1 MAKAVVYLLFATA
14 LIALIVLSPFKPRR
28 HNAHGLHRR
37 LGFTGHV
44 PIFDP
49 LVSKMEWY
57 VEEKG
62 LGDQNITLDTKHDL
76 VIAND
81 VEEAQEYLSEA
92 GTLNI
97 TMRLVSIFPLLDLA
111 PEDGFV
117 SYNELKHWIVAQAV
131 ERMIHRTQNEMA
143 SHDRDGDRAISF
155 REYLPQFSIEDIDRN
170 DMEHGEAGWWKQQFD
185 NADADRNGLLNFNEL
200 RDFLFPE
207 DSSND
212 RIHKWLLTEKMK
224 RMDHDNDGK
233 LNFQE
238 FSDNA
243 YDIFKNYV
251 EFETGGVPTAEDKF
265 AELDVNKNKFIEA
278 EELKPILHYL
288 YPGELTYATYF
299 TSFLIHEA
307 DDNKDEKLTLQEML
321 HHEDIFYNT
330 VYESS
335 NDDGNHDDHDEF

>member
-1 MAKAVVYLLFATA
+1 MAKGVYLLFAA
-14 LIALIVLSPFKPRR
+14 AIVALIVLSPFKPR
-28 HNAHGLHRR
+28 HHGHHRR

-49 LVSKMEWY
+49 LVSKMERY

-62 LGDQNITLDTKHDL
+62 LEDHNHTIDTEHDL

-81 VEEAQEYLSEA
+81 VEEAQQYLNEA
-92 GTLNI
+92 GNLNL
-97 TMRLVSIFPLLDLA
+97 TMRLVNLFPLLDVA

-117 SYNELKHWIVAQAV
+117 SYDELKHWIVAQAM
-131 ERMIHRTQNEMA
+131 ERMIYRTRRVMA
-143 SHDRDGDRAISF
+143 ENDRDGDRAISF

-185 NADADRNGLLNFNEL
+185 NADADRNGLLTFSEL
-200 RDFLFPE
+200 KDFLHPE

-212 RIHKWLLTEKMK
+212 RIQRWLLTEKMK
-224 RMDHDNDGK
+224 RMDHDKDGK
-233 LNFQE
+233 LSFVE

-243 YDIFKNYV
+243 YNVFKNYV
-251 EFETGGVPTAEDKF
+251 EFETSDVPIAKEKF
-265 AELDVNKNKFIEA
+265 AELDVNKNKFLEA
-278 EELKPILHYL
+278 EELRPILHYL
-288 YPGELTYATYF
+288 YPGELTYATYY

-307 DDNKDEKLTLQEML
+307 DDNKDGKLTLEEML
-321 HHEDIFYNT
+321 HHEDVFYNT

-335 NDDGNHDDHDEF
+335 DDDDIHDDHDEF